1 MACSL
6 CVLVVAL
13 PLVVPAGAA
22 VLRAAVG
29 LANRVLGR
37 PVEDR
42 DYGYAEDDY
51 YLPPWHATA
60 VPLPGFEKAAGI
72 TALVALV
79 DLAAGVGLW
88 IVADQARG
96 LDRDARRIVFGA
108 ASLASAFLIQT
119 GFFKLLLP
127 TTFPRASLVAA
138 FVLLLGVPL
147 LLVAGGL
154 VLVGLNAIAPNMGR

>member
-1 MACSL
+1 MACFL

-13 PLVVPAGAA
+13 PLVVTAGAA
-22 VLRAAVG
+22 VMRAAVG

-37 PVEDR
+37 AVEDR

-60 VPLPGFEKAAGI
+60 VPLPGFGKAVGI
-72 TALVALV
+72 VAVVALV
-79 DLAAGVGLW
+79 DLAAGYGLS
-88 IVADQARG
+88 IVAEQARG
-96 LDRDARRIVFGA
+96 LDGDARRIVFGA
-108 ASLASAFLIQT
+108 AALASAFLIQT
-119 GFFKLLLP
+119 GIFKLLLP

-154 VLVGLNAIAPNMGR
+154 ALVGLNAIAPNMGR